1 MLPEYEKNV
10 YAEYVSD
17 SKRDP
22 MLLFVHDQ
30 KVQGNIQTLKEIT
43 TEKPSAFS
51 LFYDKL
57 VYEGREIEAFQEAF
71 ASKDEQESNDNHK
84 LDNKRKLEEKCLENQ
99 SEVSKLMGGKF
110 SLKSIFAK
118 GSKNEQLQTL
128 EK

>member
-22 MLLFVHDQ
+22 MLLFVHDH
-30 KVQGNIQTLKEIT
+30 KVQGNIQTLKEVT
-43 TEKPSAFS
+43 TEKPNAFC
-51 LFYDKL
+51 LFYDQL

-71 ASKDEQESNDNHK
+71 ASKDEQESNESFK
-84 LDNKRKLEEKCLENQ
+84 LGNKRKLEEKCLENQ

-110 SLKSIFAK
+110 SFKSIFAK